1 MGKQR
6 RNILDDLPTS
16 ARTREIILDNT
27 HFLPDS
33 KRVRKTLN
41 AIYDQATRSFRKGRV
56 DPNEI
61 VVDTSKRMEISAS
74 NDPETYAL
82 ILMVIGT
89 MSAFL
94 LSRLTREKERL
105 FIYFYQLQE
114 DEQQVPSLK
123 FTHERRSRINQPI
136 RRQKFDRES
145 RSEIMSF
152 CRGENFLSRKEE
164 QKPEN
169 PMFPTFHEVIVT
181 VSTRNFKYLGANTHL
196 IYRAEMMYDF
206 MQSEFDNSGT
216 VVDFAAVKTERNL
229 ILSRNPYEYAIC
241 WYVWHTTAALQKK
254 ISGEMKPV
262 VEAIVKSV

>member
-16 ARTREIILDNT
+16 ARTREIIFDNT

-33 KRVRKTLN
+33 KRVRKTLT
-41 AIYDQATRSFRKGRV
+41 AIYKQATRSFRKGKV

-61 VVDTSKRMEISAS
+61 VADTSRKMEISAS
-74 NDPETYAL
+74 DDPETYAL
-82 ILMVIGT
+82 MLMVIGT
-89 MSAFL
+89 MCTCL
-94 LSRLTREKERL
+94 LLRLTREKERL

-114 DEQQVPSLK
+114 DEQRVSCIKP
-123 FTHERRSRINQPI
+123 THEKRLRINQPI
-136 RRQKFDRES
+136 RKQKFDREI
-145 RSEIMSF
+145 RSEMMNF
-152 CRGENFLSRKEE
+152 CRDENFLSRKEK

-181 VSTRNFKYLGANTHL
+181 VSARNFKYMSANYRL

-216 VVDFAAVKTERNL
+216 VVDFAAVKNERNL
-229 ILSRNPYEYAIC
+229 VLSRNPYDYAIC
-241 WYVWHTTAALQKK
+241 WYVWQTTTALQKK